1 MPGWIPASSTERMTS
16 SQWIGR
22 VVRPAVIIGG
32 LGPGIYLGLGLLGI
46 TAIDLGANPA
56 EKLEHFTGTTT
67 LVLLL
72 LSLAVTP
79 LRKVTGINPLVR
91 LRKPIGLWAFAYAVA
106 HMGCYLVFDQSLLWG
121 EIYYDILKRPYI
133 TVGFSAFLILLALAL
148 TSSAWAIRRL
158 GKRWNTLHKAVYIA
172 AVLGVLHYLWLVKL
186 DTSTPIAF
194 ALVLIGLLAARIS
207 RRPPAHP
214 RPTDTEL
221 VSLA

>member
-1 MPGWIPASSTERMTS
+1 MTA

-22 VVRPAVIIGG
+22 VVRPAVIVGG
-32 LGPGIYLGLGLLGI
+32 IGPGVYLGLGVLGV

-72 LSLAVTP
+72 LSLSITP
-79 LRKVTGINPLVR
+79 LRRLTGINPLVR
-91 LRKPIGLWAFAYAVA
+91 LRKPLGLWAFAYSLA

-121 EIYYDILKRPYI
+121 EIYHDIIKRPYI
-133 TVGFSAFLILLALAL
+133 TVGFSAFVILLALAL

-158 GKRWNTLHKAVYIA
+158 GKRWTTLHKAVYIA

-194 ALVLIGLLAARIS
+194 AVVLIALLAARIT
-207 RRPPAHP
+207 RREAPHP
-214 RPTDTEL
+214 RPGEKEL
-221 VSLA
+221 ASPA

>member
-1 MPGWIPASSTERMTS
+1 VTA

-22 VVRPAVIIGG
+22 VVRPAVIVGG
-32 LGPGIYLGLGLLGI
+32 IGPGVYLGLGVLGI

-72 LSLAVTP
+72 LSLTITP
-79 LRKVTGINPLVR
+79 LRRVTGINPLVR
-91 LRKPIGLWAFAYAVA
+91 LRKPLGLWAFAYAVA

-121 EIYYDILKRPYI
+121 EIYHDIIKRPYI
-133 TVGFSAFLILLALAL
+133 TVGFSAFVILLALAL

-158 GKRWNTLHKAVYIA
+158 GKRWTTLHKAVYIA

-194 ALVLIGLLAARIS
+194 AVVLIVLLAARIT
-207 RRPPAHP
+207 RRGVPHP
-214 RPTDTEL
+214 RPGEKEL
-221 VSLA
+221 ASPA

>member
-1 MPGWIPASSTERMTS
+1 MTA

-32 LGPGIYLGLGLLGI
+32 LGPGLYLGLGVLGV

-72 LSLAVTP
+72 LSLTITP
-79 LRKVTGINPLVR
+79 LRRLTGINPLVR
-91 LRKPIGLWAFAYAVA
+91 LRKPLGLWAFAYAVA
-106 HMGCYLVFDQSLLWG
+106 HLSCYLVFDQSLLWG

-133 TVGFSAFLILLALAL
+133 TVGFAAFLILLALAL

-158 GKRWNTLHKAVYIA
+158 GKRWNTLHKGVYLA
-172 AVLGVLHYLWLVKL
+172 AVLGVFHYLWLVKL
-186 DTSTPIAF
+186 DTSTPVAF
-194 ALVLIGLLAARIS
+194 AVVLIALLAARREGRS
-207 RRPPAHP
+207 APHP
-214 RPTDTEL
+214 RPASTEL
-221 VSLA
+221 PSSS

>member
-1 MPGWIPASSTERMTS
+1 MTA

-32 LGPGIYLGLGLLGI
+32 LGPGLYLGLGVLGV

-72 LSLAVTP
+72 LSLTITP
-79 LRKVTGINPLVR
+79 LRRLTGINPLVR
-91 LRKPIGLWAFAYAVA
+91 LRKPLGLWAFAYAVA
-106 HMGCYLVFDQSLLWG
+106 HLSCYLVFDQSLLWG

-133 TVGFSAFLILLALAL
+133 TVGFAAFLILLALAL

-158 GKRWNTLHKAVYIA
+158 GKRWTTLHKGVYLA
-172 AVLGVLHYLWLVKL
+172 AVLGVFHYLWLVKL
-186 DTSTPIAF
+186 DTSTPVAF
-194 ALVLIGLLAARIS
+194 AVVLIGLLAAR
-207 RRPPAHP
+207 REGRPAPHP
-214 RPTDTEL
+214 RPAGTEL
-221 VSLA
+221 PSSS

>member
-1 MPGWIPASSTERMTS
+1 MTA

-22 VVRPAVIIGG
+22 VVRPAVIVGGIGPAVYLALGVVG
-32 LGPGIYLGLGLLGI
+32 LA
-46 TAIDLGANPA
+46 AIDLGANPA

-79 LRKVTGINPLVR
+79 LRRLTGINPLIR
-91 LRKPIGLWAFAYAVA
+91 LRKPLGLWAFAYATA
-106 HMGCYLVFDQSLLWG
+106 HMLCYLIFDQSLLWD
-121 EIYYDILKRPYI
+121 EIVRDIIKRPYI

-158 GKRWNTLHKAVYIA
+158 GARWTTLHKTVYIA

-194 ALVLIGLLAARIS
+194 GIALIALLAARIT
-207 RRPPAHP
+207 RRRLAHP
-214 RPTDTEL
+214 RSSDTEL
-221 VSLA
+221 ASPA

>member
-1 MPGWIPASSTERMTS
+1 MTA

-22 VVRPAVIIGG
+22 VVRPAVIVAGI
-32 LGPGIYLGLGLLGI
+32 GPGVYLGLGVLGI

-72 LSLAVTP
+72 LSLSITP

-106 HMGCYLVFDQSLLWG
+106 HMSCYLVFDQSLLWG
-121 EIYYDILKRPYI
+121 EILFDIAKRPYI
-133 TVGFSAFLILLALAL
+133 TVGFAAFLILLTLAL

-158 GKRWNTLHKAVYIA
+158 GKRWTTLHKAVYVA

-194 ALVLIGLLAARIS
+194 ALVLIVLLAARIA
-207 RRPPAHP
+207 RP
-214 RPTDTEL
+214 RPADTRPAAEEL
-221 VSLA
+221 VSPT